1 MKVVAEFFMVLK
13 AAVFKTAL
21 GGCYKPTL
29 TELCHLHPTFSLM
42 IVSLFL
48 NVTNSFKMF
57 DANEKKI
64 NYNFIIII
72 NKIHTSCFLKNNQSY
87 GKKIEKV

>member
-1 MKVVAEFFMVLK
+1 MVLK
-13 AAVFKTAL
+13 AAVFKTVL

-29 TELCHLHPTFSLM
+29 TDLCHLHPTF
-42 IVSLFL
+42 FF

-87 GKKIEKV
+87 GKKIEEV

>member
-1 MKVVAEFFMVLK
+1 MVEVILENNLIRESSGRFFMVLK

-42 IVSLFL
+42 IVSLFFKCYQQFQ
-48 NVTNSFKMF
+48 NVRR
-57 DANEKKI
+57 
-64 NYNFIIII
+64 
-72 NKIHTSCFLKNNQSY
+72 
-87 GKKIEKV
+87 